1 LLLCAVALFGHG
13 PNSYQITPD
22 KTTMLIGESRSFRMV
37 DQNGQAQHKVTW
49 TISDAGAFA
58 STEGDEVQLV
68 PKRAVISA

>member
-1 LLLCAVALFGHG
+1 
-13 PNSYQITPD
+13 
-22 KTTMLIGESRSFRMV
+22 MLIGESRSFRMV

-49 TISDAGAFA
+49 TLSDAGAFA